1 MLREISLL
9 KAPASLLLVALFFG
23 LAPAGGHPLNQPLLS
38 GQRISLTPY
47 FTIFQDSSGL
57 LSAGELY
64 HREKVFM
71 PLGTASSGNPVGYY
85 WLRTTL
91 HTDSSKDPGDVLFFS
106 HLTYVDVYLY
116 SDSGLV
122 MHKVAG
128 AFRARSELNPE
139 DGRFYTMLPLQ
150 PGKDYTLLL
159 QVHHTKHFQPIFDF
173 QLQPK
178 RKFFVDLRVHEAFDA
193 ALLGAVCVFFLY
205 SLMSWIVS
213 RFRPYG
219 WLMLFIT
226 GIGLYVMGSKGYLI
240 DWFTPEDPAAGW
252 LLNVQFLHAGLLGM
266 YFLVADFWR
275 FKTDFPRFY
284 ARVRWLSVLIIT
296 TSVADFCI
304 DYFTGNY
311 WLTGL
316 IHYIENPVMIAFI
329 IAAIYTC
336 WPRLSP
342 AQRYLAYGVIVCGIA
357 GSFIV
362 TNALLNHER
371 ALTSTGL
378 VADCI
383 ILVVVLLFSTG
394 LKEEMRHHE
403 IAKLAALEQLNQLQ
417 QHQNSILENK
427 VEERTEELG
436 ISNKRL
442 LKQKHLLAERNT
454 KIETLINEL
463 NHRVKNNLQLLY
475 SLLSLQLPMVK
486 DGISRDILKGNIG
499 KIRAMMLVNQKLF
512 NFEQGRGVG
521 LSEFISELA
530 AHLQKIY
537 DSREQTRILQD
548 IPADLRLSD
557 KYTLSFGLILS
568 ELFTN
573 TFKHAFKDHPDP
585 CIRVQAM
592 TINDQLLQ
600 FVYSDNGIGIAP
612 KEDGE
617 RFTMGIPLIRDL
629 TRQMNGQM
637 SVNGQNGL
645 SYCFTIPFKQE
656 HSLSTL
662 RYDTHGKDTDY

>member
-1 MLREISLL
+1 MLRDISFL
-9 KAPASLLLVALFFG
+9 KTPGLLLLATLYFG
-23 LAPAGGHPLNQPLLS
+23 LGPAAGHPLSPPLLT
-38 GQRISLTPY
+38 GQRIALTPY
-47 FTIFQDSSGL
+47 FSIFEDSTGL
-57 LSAGELY
+57 LPADDLY
-64 HREKVFM
+64 HRPATFV
-71 PLGTASSGNPVGYY
+71 PLSQASSGDPVSYY

-91 HTDSSKDPGDVLFFS
+91 HTDSSLTSGEVLTFNN
-106 HLTYVDVYLY
+106 LTYVDVYLY
-116 SDSGLV
+116 SDSGLIL
-122 MHKVAG
+122 HKLAG

-139 DGRFYTMLPLQ
+139 DGRFYTRLPMLP
-150 PGKDYTLLL
+150 GRDYTLLL

-173 QLQPK
+173 QLQA
-178 RKFFVDLRVHEAFDA
+178 RRQFFQARRTSEFFDA
-193 ALLGAVCVFFLY
+193 ALLGAVILFFIYTLV
-205 SLMSWIVS
+205 SWIVS

-219 WLMLFIT
+219 WLLLFIS
-226 GIGLYVMGSKGYLI
+226 GVGLYVIGSKGYWI
-240 DWFTPEDPAAGW
+240 EWFAPEDPAAGW
-252 LLNVQFLHAGLLGM
+252 LLNVHFLHAGLLGC
-266 YFLVADFWR
+266 YFLVVDFWR
-275 FKTDFPRFY
+275 LRTDFPHFY
-284 ARVRWLSVLIIT
+284 RWVRWIPIMIIA
-296 TSVADFCI
+296 TSAANFCI

-311 WLTGL
+311 WLTNV
-316 IHYIENPVMIAFI
+316 IHYIENPVIVGFI
-329 IAAIYTC
+329 IGAIYTC
-336 WPRLSP
+336 WRRLSL
-342 AQRYLAYGVIVCGIA
+342 AQRYLGYGIMLCGTAGLFIA
-357 GSFIV
+357 G
-362 TNALLNHER
+362 NAFFNHER

-383 ILVVVLLFSTG
+383 ILAVVLLFSTG
-394 LKEEMRHHE
+394 LKEEMRLHE

-417 QHQNSILENK
+417 QHQNSILERK
-427 VEERTEELG
+427 VTERTEELG

-442 LKQKHLLAERNT
+442 LKQKQMLAERNT

-475 SLLSLQLPMVK
+475 SLLSLQLPMVR
-486 DGISRDILKGNIG
+486 DGASRDILKGNIG

-521 LSEFISELA
+521 LCEFIAELA

-537 DSREQTRILQD
+537 DTREQTRIIQD
-548 IPADLRLSD
+548 IPGDLTLSD

-592 TINDQLLQ
+592 TINDHTLQ
-600 FVYSDNGIGIAP
+600 FIYSDNGIGIAV

-656 HSLSTL
+656 HISTL
-662 RYDTHGKDTDY
+662 RYDAHSKDIDY